1 MITLAALALAT
12 AAPAP
17 LTCGAVTRPGIAEL
31 GEDGVWRG
39 IAVDICRAVA
49 AKRNG
54 AKAPIAFHSYD
65 DLPALRAANEDQ
77 LAFLSSDELAR
88 TTIHAGP
95 VVAVNRQVLIVPVV
109 SPLHEQGGLAGRIVC
124 FIIGTRAESAL
135 DQWAASTSVRF
146 GRLAFQ
152 EPIEM
157 RDAYDAGKCAAMAI
171 DGAEMPADHSSRV
184 LGSPIAQVPI
194 LMATSDGEGARP

>member
-1 MITLAALALAT
+1 MIGLAALALAM

-31 GEDGVWRG
+31 DEDGVWRG
-39 IAVDICRAVA
+39 AAVDACRVAA

-54 AKAPIAFHSYD
+54 ANAPITFHSYD
-65 DLPALRAANEDQ
+65 DLPALHAANEDQ
-77 LAFLSSDELAR
+77 LAFLSSDELAHTAMR
-88 TTIHAGP
+88 AGP
-95 VVAVNRQVLIVPVV
+95 VVAIDRQVLIVPIA
-109 SPLHEQGGLAGRIVC
+109 SPLQAQGGLAGRIVC
-124 FIIGTRAESAL
+124 FIVGTRAESAL
-135 DQWAASTSVRF
+135 NRWAVSTSIRF
-146 GRLAFQ
+146 DRLAFQ

-184 LGSPIAQVPI
+184 LGSSIAQVPI
-194 LMATSDGEGARP
+194 LMAMPDGEGARP